1 MSFSTDVK
9 TELCEIRT
17 DGAAAEAECYGM
29 LCLCRSFSLNKILL
43 QTGCLQVAEHFVS
56 LLRRAF
62 DIIAFVKAGGSKVP
76 TFTVEITGLADR
88 KRIFNRLGLK
98 ADDAPSVNT
107 TLLMRE
113 SCLQAFVRGAF
124 LAGGSV
130 SDPEKEYRAD
140 FSFRYPQT
148 AEDLKK
154 ILDAR
159 EIVLNPTVRAGKYL
173 IYTKNSETLED
184 LLTFMGAGN
193 ETLNLIG
200 VKVMKSVRNRLNR
213 QNNFETSNILKTAD
227 TAYLQ
232 TRAIK
237 KLQQAGRLATLPEE
251 LYEVA
256 TLRLEYPDAS
266 LAVLSR
272 MSKAGLTRSG
282 FNHRMKKLLELAEN
296 IK

>member
-29 LCLCRSFSLNKILL
+29 LCLCRSFSLDKILL
-43 QTGCLQVAEHFVS
+43 QTGCSQVAEHFVS

-62 DIIAFVKAGGSKVP
+62 DIIAFVKKGGSKVP
-76 TFTVEITGLADR
+76 TYSVEITGLADR
-88 KRIFNRLGLK
+88 KRVFNHLGLK
-98 ADDAPSVNT
+98 ADGSPAVNT
-107 TLLMRE
+107 ALLMRE

-130 SDPEKEYRAD
+130 SDPEREYRAD
-140 FSFRYPQT
+140 FSFRQQET
-148 AEDLKK
+148 AEDVKK
-154 ILDAR
+154 LLDAR
-159 EIVLNPTVRAGKYL
+159 GIVLNPTVRAEKYL

>member
-9 TELCEIRT
+9 IELCAIRT

-29 LCLCRSFSLNKILL
+29 LCLCRSFSLDKILL
-43 QTGCLQVAEHFVS
+43 QTGCPQVAEHFVS
-56 LLRRAF
+56 LLRRGF
-62 DIIAFVKAGGSKVP
+62 DIIAFVKQGGSKVP
-76 TFTVEITGLADR
+76 TYSVEVTGPADR
-88 KRIFNRLGLK
+88 KRLFNRLGLK
-98 ADDAPSVNT
+98 ADSENINT
-107 TLLMRE
+107 DLLRLD
-113 SCLQAFVRGAF
+113 SCLKAFIRGVF

-130 SDPEKEYRAD
+130 SDPEKEYRI
-140 FSFRYPQT
+140 
-148 AEDLKK
+148 DLSCRSETVAQDIKGLLGAK
-154 ILDAR
+154 DI
-159 EIVLNPTVRAGKYL
+159 ILNPPVRAGKYL

-200 VKVMKSVRNRLNR
+200 VKVMKSIRNRLNR

-227 TAYLQ
+227 TAYIQ

-237 KLQQAGRLATLPEE
+237 KLQQAGRLEILPEE

-256 TLRLEYPDAS
+256 MLRLNNPDAS
-266 LAVLSR
+266 LAGLSR

-282 FNHRMKKLLELAEN
+282 FNHRMKKLLQLAEN